1 MEHALFCW
9 ITVTILILFAIPL
22 LWSPI
27 ADKIRKYGT
36 KMFVHLVS
44 SSNFVTNL
52 VQSILPIKSSAH
64 QVLLKVLEQ
73 ESRKISIFR
82 AFLITIL
89 GSLFAFCR
97 ISTPMV
103 YLMTLI
109 TMLTSIFPRKTSYR
123 QKIRKTI
130 LRHKEKEYVNVSF
143 EKIRSLKLTHFNSFD
158 SHSYFSIFS
167 RCKIVSRI
175 SCT

>member
-1 MEHALFCW
+1 MEHALFYW
-9 ITVTILILFAIPL
+9 ITVIILILFAIPL
-22 LWSPI
+22 LWSPV

-82 AFLITIL
+82 AF
-89 GSLFAFCR
+89 
-97 ISTPMV
+97 
-103 YLMTLI
+103 
-109 TMLTSIFPRKTSYR
+109 
-123 QKIRKTI
+123 
-130 LRHKEKEYVNVSF
+130 
-143 EKIRSLKLTHFNSFD
+143 
-158 SHSYFSIFS
+158 
-167 RCKIVSRI
+167 
-175 SCT
+175 